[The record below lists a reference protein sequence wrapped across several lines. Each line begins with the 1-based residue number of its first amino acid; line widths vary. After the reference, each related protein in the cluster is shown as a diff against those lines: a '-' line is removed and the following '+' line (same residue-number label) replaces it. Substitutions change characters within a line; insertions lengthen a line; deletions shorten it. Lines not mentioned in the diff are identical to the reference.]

1 MGYYT
6 SMGLKMYTKLSKQ
19 NGVRCRL

>member
-1 MGYYT
+1 
-6 SMGLKMYTKLSKQ
+6 MGLKMQTKLSKQ